1 MSRESSPLPIVLVLL
16 FVLLILSNGQT
27 PWSPP
32 DTPTAKAFLVLIVE
46 ETAERTPELA
56 DLLLSAELRAA
67 VTGLGHRWRVVDQHA
82 IEWDGQPA
90 RVLGPWRELPALSAG
105 QSRALPWVLFVS
117 SDGRVLYE
125 GPLPRSA
132 GEVVELVRRHTAI

>member
-1 MSRESSPLPIVLVLL
+1 MSRQSSATPIVLLLL
-16 FVLLILSNGQT
+16 FALLILSNGQS

-32 DTPTAKAFLVLIVE
+32 DNPTAKQFLVLIVE
-46 ETAERTPELA
+46 ETSQRTPELA

-117 SDGRVLYE
+117 SDGRVLFE
-125 GPLPRSA
+125 GPLPRSV
-132 GEVVELVRRHTAI
+132 GDVLELVKRHTAS